1 MRLTTLCYLIRDGRY
16 LMLYRNKKENDQSE
30 GKYLGVGGKMK
41 DGESPDECA
50 KREIFEET
58 GFRVT
63 DLTLRGVVT
72 FLSDTWEDEIMFLY
86 SAEQFDGEMK
96 ICDEGE
102 LSWVDSDK
110 VLDLPAWEGDKYFLK
125 PLIEGEEGIEVK
137 LTYKGERLVE
147 AIVGGEMVLAVF
159 E

>member
-1 MRLTTLCYLIRDGRY
+1 
-16 LMLYRNKKENDQSE
+16 
-30 GKYLGVGGKMK
+30 
-41 DGESPDECA
+41 
-50 KREIFEET
+50 
-58 GFRVT
+58 
-63 DLTLRGVVT
+63 
-72 FLSDTWEDEIMFLY
+72 MFLY